1 MGKKLPFGVYFSC
14 AGHQPSPFGVPPFWI
29 LQQLLLGCK
38 QSPSVHTALG
48 AGGEQMFAESLWE
61 TKLLILIP
69 VLTELS
75 CASPARELGFTPSGQ
90 GGKKSKQKKTPN
102 WRALISSC
110 NQLLSLTLPLPSE
123 ISTPGLGAVLGTDAV
138 TKSTFLPGTSCPP
151 PAAGHVS
158 FAVEP
163 EPDAPGKKTSV
174 LGILLLG
181 TAGLQRL
188 RNPEENKSVPQ
199 STREV

>member
-1 MGKKLPFGVYFSC
+1 MPLLPGNWVLPHQGKEGRN
-14 AGHQPSPFGVPPFWI
+14 PS
-29 LQQLLLGCK
+29 
-38 QSPSVHTALG
+38 
-48 AGGEQMFAESLWE
+48 
-61 TKLLILIP
+61 
-69 VLTELS
+69 
-75 CASPARELGFTPSGQ
+75 
-90 GGKKSKQKKTPN
+90 KKKNPN
-102 WRALISSC
+102 WRALISSW

-123 ISTPGLGAVLGTDAV
+123 ISTPGLVAVLGTDAV
-138 TKSTFLPGTSCPP
+138 TKSTFLFLPGTSCPP

-188 RNPEENKSVPQ
+188 RNPEENKSVTQ